1 MAASERLT
9 HRDLE
14 LELVALTVVQHE
26 AIACC
31 DWRAAAWALMSVTL
45 LRAIANLDELATQA
59 RAEMLL
65 MPEWVESDAP
75 SMRRPP
81 AGIVALAE
89 RAQRINTYRGQN

>member
-1 MAASERLT
+1 MAASERFT

-14 LELVALTVVQHE
+14 HGLVALTIVQHE
-26 AIACC
+26 AIACG
-31 DWRAAAWALMSVTL
+31 DWRSAAWALVSVTL

-65 MPEWVESDAP
+65 LPEWAESDEP
-75 SMRRPP
+75 SKRPPP

-89 RAQRINTYRGQN
+89 RATRINTYRGQN